1 MAVNRRKFL
10 KIGGASIL
18 AFGAKPAADALGI
31 SPTEWLDEKLGGF
44 TIPETLL
51 HLFRKPAGS
60 VAGEALTAKRWAM
73 VVNVRALDEEIA
85 EACKEACHRV
95 HNVPEID
102 NPKHEI
108 KWIWQ
113 EEYEHVFPGQQ
124 HEHVDEAL
132 KKLPFL
138 VMCNHCFNPPCC
150 RVCPTKATFK
160 RKKDGI
166 VLMDMHRCIGC
177 RFCMAACPF
186 GARSFNWIIPWPRAG
201 AEEERRFKGKEPPTP
216 DYPTRAKGVVEK
228 CNFCA
233 ERLAKGQIPACV
245 EVSQELCK
253 KKGREPAL
261 VFGDLEDPDS
271 EVRQLLRL
279 HYTIRR
285 KPELGSHPNVY
296 YIV

>member
-1 MAVNRRKFL
+1 MGVNRRKFL
-10 KIGGASIL
+10 KIAGISTLGVA
-18 AFGAKPAADALGI
+18 AKPAADAFGI
-31 SPTEWLDEKLGGF
+31 SPTEWLDKKLGGF
-44 TIPETLL
+44 TIPETLF
-51 HLFRKPAGS
+51 HFFHKPAGLTP
-60 VAGEALTAKRWAM
+60 GEALTAKRWAM
-73 VVNVRALDEEIA
+73 VVNVKHLDDEIA
-85 EACKEACHRV
+85 QVCIDACHRA
-95 HNVPEID
+95 HNVPDID
-102 NPKHEI
+102 NPRHEI
-108 KWIWQ
+108 KWIWHD
-113 EEYEHVFPGQQ
+113 EYEHVFPGQQ
-124 HEHVDEAL
+124 DEHLTEDL

-201 AEEERRFKGKEPPTP
+201 GGMFEGNEPPNP
-216 DYPTRAKGVVEK
+216 EFPTRVKGVVEK

-245 EVSQELCK
+245 EAAQEACK

-271 EVRQLLRL
+271 EVRQLLRSD
-279 HYTIRR
+279 YAIRR
-285 KPELGSHPNVY
+285 KPELGSNPNIY